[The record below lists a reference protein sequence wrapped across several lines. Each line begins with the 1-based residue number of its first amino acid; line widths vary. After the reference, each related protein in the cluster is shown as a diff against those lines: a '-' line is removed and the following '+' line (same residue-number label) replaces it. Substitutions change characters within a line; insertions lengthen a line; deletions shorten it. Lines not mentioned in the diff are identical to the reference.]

1 MSKRLMPLRHYY
13 ANLQLYNAILGV
25 DIYTTAKA

>member
-1 MSKRLMPLRHYY
+1 LRHYY